1 MKRLRL
7 LLVAVAF
14 LGITVS
20 AVPVL
25 AANTPDLTQ
34 QINAG
39 SLATD
44 ILDSSRVAVASPS
57 AALSTQ
63 SFSFNCLSGGSAS
76 TGNLG
81 TNTQRVYV
89 INPDAADNG
98 WTLTIAAT
106 SGNTA
111 RWQNGGVTQFFDF
124 NDPGGSGC
132 TDGADGDAQGGQLTV
147 NPSVGT
153 ITTDCLACV
162 GTNVTLGSSGSF
174 SQGVTDSVT
183 LINAAA
189 GSDDI
194 WRGYLTNAALSQT
207 IPAEQAVDSYTL
219 NMTVTVT
226 AL

>member
-14 LGITVS
+14 LSITVS
-20 AVPVL
+20 TLPAL

-39 SLATD
+39 TLATD

-63 SFSFNCLSGGSAS
+63 SFSFNCQSGGSAS
-76 TGNLG
+76 TGTLG

-98 WTLTIAAT
+98 WTLTIGAT
-106 SGNTA
+106 GGNTA

-132 TDGADGDAQGGQLTV
+132 TDGADGDAQGGQLTI

-153 ITTDCLACV
+153 ITTDCLVCV

-189 GSDDI
+189 GSNDV